1 MSDTD
6 LPLNYPFT
14 ALLGQADLQLALL
27 LAAVDPMLGGVLIEG
42 PRGTAKST
50 SARALTDVL
59 PSGRFVNLPLGT
71 TEAQLVGTLD
81 LEAVLQSSA
90 VQFRPGLLAAAHGGV
105 LYVDEVNL
113 LADGLVDVLLDV
125 CASGV
130 NRVERDGVSH
140 QHAARITL
148 IGTMNPE
155 EGQLR
160 PQLLDRFGLFV
171 RLSAALDLGLRQR
184 IVRARMAFDVD
195 PAAFVARHVAE
206 QRALTQRV
214 VRARVALSAL
224 DWPDAVHEAV
234 AQRCHAAAVQGV
246 RADLVML
253 RAARAHAALNGQGA
267 IGLANVQAVA
277 ELVLAHR
284 RTVDEGGQGARAGG
298 EGEGGDQHPAQRES
312 PGNAPSN
319 AQASEASTPDVQQ
332 PNPPGSHASA
342 QNALEPGEA
351 SAAQSNGNDAG
362 HASADADWGAMPA
375 PTDQAAGMRQAKAL
389 RPMALHTGQLAKKA

>member
-1 MSDTD
+1 MSDPD
-6 LPLNYPFT
+6 LPLNYPFS

-171 RLSAALDLGLRQR
+171 RLSAALDVGLRQR
-184 IVRARMAFDVD
+184 IVRARMAFDAD
-195 PAAFVARHVAE
+195 PAAFVARHAAE
-206 QRALTQRV
+206 QAALTQRIAS
-214 VRARVALSAL
+214 ARDALASL

-246 RADLVML
+246 RADIVML

-284 RTVDEGGQGARAGG
+284 RTVDESAEAGDAGG
-298 EGEGGDQHPAQRES
+298 PSQAEAAAQHEAPEPSQAPDAPR
-312 PGNAPSN
+312 PNATS
-319 AQASEASTPDVQQ
+319 ASEPDSAQTGS
-332 PNPPGSHASA
+332 NPP
-342 QNALEPGEA
+342 ALGTPPSGDA
-351 SAAQSNGNDAG
+351 SAAQSHEHEPAHGEANAN
-362 HASADADWGAMPA
+362 WGAMPA
-375 PTDQAAGMRQAKAL
+375 PAQATGMGQAKAL
-389 RPMALHTGQLAKKA
+389 RPMALNSGPFAKKA

>member
-27 LAAVDPMLGGVLIEG
+27 LAAIDPMLGGVLIEG

-171 RLSAALDLGLRQR
+171 RLSAALDVSLRQR
-184 IVRARMAFDVD
+184 IVRARMAFDAD
-195 PAAFVARHVAE
+195 PAAFVAREAAE
-206 QRALTQRV
+206 QNALTQRIAS
-214 VRARVALSAL
+214 ARDALAAL

-246 RADLVML
+246 RADIVML

-284 RTVDEGGQGARAGG
+284 RTVDESAEAGDA
-298 EGEGGDQHPAQRES
+298 GDAS
-312 PGNAPSN
+312 
-319 AQASEASTPDVQQ
+319 QAE
-332 PNPPGSHASA
+332 ASA
-342 QNALEPGEA
+342 QHEASEPSQAPDAPRPNATSPSQPESAQSSINPPALDTPPNREA
-351 SAAQSNGNDAG
+351 SAAQSHEPA
-362 HASADADWGAMPA
+362 HAEADTNWGAMPA
-375 PTDQAAGMRQAKAL
+375 PAQATGMRQAKAL
-389 RPMALHTGQLAKKA
+389 RPMTLNAGPVAIKA